1 MNIDIV
7 IIFLAG
13 FAAGGV
19 LLWII
24 ARLAAQKEIL
34 GRSDEIRQTYSA
46 RVSELE
52 GCARYS
58 EGQMDQLRQQLDQG
72 ECEITGLRKALDD
85 ERVLAVEA
93 QARLDES
100 ARSLERLREVIELMK
115 TEMTDTFRA
124 QASAALES
132 SNRSF
137 LELASE
143 NLGKILEQ
151 TKGKLGEHQAG
162 MEGTIRP
169 LQETLKRYEEQ
180 LREMEKARTEQSWN
194 LSRQIKELSE
204 MNEALQRETSSL
216 STALRK
222 PQVSGSWGQMSLRRA
237 AELAGMAPWCDF
249 YEQVTVDTESGKLR
263 PDMVVRLP
271 NGRSIVIDAK
281 APVDAFL
288 SALQAPSEEE
298 RKKAFAGYVTAVR
311 GHMNG
316 LGSKA
321 YWDQFEDS
329 PELVVMYLP
338 GETFFSAALENDPN
352 LIEDGSLKKV
362 ILATPTT
369 LIALLKAVA
378 YGWQQEQVAS
388 GAREINRLGRE
399 LYERFSVVV
408 EHFARAGANLTKAVE
423 AHNDAV
429 RSIETRLMPSFRRF
443 RDLGVSTSR
452 ELPEAMDE
460 IRITARETIAGTE
473 PNDKTG
479 SQEAEKL
486 RSLDRNGID

>member
-1 MNIDIV
+1 MTIDIV
-7 IIFLAG
+7 IVFLAG
-13 FAAGGV
+13 FAAGGI

-34 GRSDEIRQTYSA
+34 RQTEEIKLSYSV

-52 GCARYS
+52 GRARYA
-58 EGQMDQLRQQLDQG
+58 EGQMDQLRQQLKQA
-72 ECEITGLRKALDD
+72 ESEITGLRKSLDD
-85 ERVLAVEA
+85 ERVQAVES
-93 QARLDES
+93 QARLAET
-100 ARSLERLREVIELMK
+100 ARSFERQREVIEVMK
-115 TEMTDTFRA
+115 TEMTDTFRS
-124 QASAALES
+124 QAATALES

-180 LREMEKARTEQSWN
+180 LREMEKARAEQSWN
-194 LSRQIKELSE
+194 LSRQIQELSE

-249 YEQVTVDTESGKLR
+249 YEQVSVDTESGKLR

-378 YGWQQEQVAS
+378 YGWQQEQMAS

-399 LYERFSVVV
+399 LYERFSVVA

-443 RDLGVSTSR
+443 RELGVSTSR

-479 SQEAEKL
+479 S
-486 RSLDRNGID
+486 

>member
-1 MNIDIV
+1 MSIEIV
-7 IIFLAG
+7 ILFLTG
-13 FAAGGV
+13 FTAGGL
-19 LLWII
+19 LLWVLT
-24 ARLAAQKEIL
+24 RLAAQKEAV
-34 GRSDEIRQTYSA
+34 RQIDALRQSLSA
-46 RVSELE
+46 RVSEME
-52 GCARYS
+52 GRARYA
-58 EGQMDQLRQQLDQG
+58 EGQMDQLRRQL
-72 ECEITGLRKALDD
+72 ELSENETAGLRKALDD
-85 ERVLAVEA
+85 ERVQAVEA
-93 QARLDES
+93 QARLTES
-100 ARSLERLREVIELMK
+100 ARSIERQREIIETMK

-143 NLGKILEQ
+143 SLGRILEQ
-151 TKGKLGEHQAG
+151 TKGRLGEHQAG
-162 MEGTIRP
+162 LEGTIRP
-169 LQETLKRYEEQ
+169 LQETLRRYEEH
-180 LREMEKARTEQSWN
+180 LREMERVRAEQAGN
-194 LSRQIKELSE
+194 LSRQIQTLGA
-204 MNEALQRETSSL
+204 MNEALQRETACL

-249 YEQVTVDTESGKLR
+249 YEQVTVDTESGRLR

-271 NGRSIVIDAK
+271 NGRVIVVDAK
-281 APVDAFL
+281 APVGAFL
-288 SALQAPSEEE
+288 TALQASTEED
-298 RKKAFAGYVTAVR
+298 RKAAFAGYVAAVR
-311 GHMNG
+311 SHMNG

-321 YWDQFEDS
+321 YWEQFEES

-338 GETFFSAALENDPN
+338 GETFFSAAIENDPG
-352 LIEDGSLKKV
+352 LIENGSLRKV

-378 YGWQQEQVAS
+378 YGWQQEQVAT

-399 LYERFSVVV
+399 IYERFSVVAD
-408 EHFARAGANLTKAVE
+408 HIARAGANLSKAVE

-460 IRITARETIAGTE
+460 IRVTARETIAGVE

-479 SQEAEKL
+479 S
-486 RSLDRNGID
+486 

>member
-1 MNIDIV
+1 MSIDLLIA
-7 IIFLAG
+7 FAAG
-13 FAAGGV
+13 FAAGGI
-19 LLWII
+19 LLWVI

-34 GRSDEIRQTYSA
+34 HQTDEIRRSLSA
-46 RVSELE
+46 RVTELE
-52 GCARYS
+52 GRARYA
-58 EGQMDQLRQQLDQG
+58 EGQMDQLRRQLDLSEG
-72 ECEITGLRKALDD
+72 EIAGLRKALDD
-85 ERVLAVEA
+85 ERVQAVEA

-100 ARSLERLREVIELMK
+100 ARSIERQRGVIETMR
-115 TEMTDTFRA
+115 TEMADTFRA

-137 LELASE
+137 LELATE
-143 NLGKILEQ
+143 NLGRILEQ

-162 MEGTIRP
+162 LEGTIRP

-180 LREMEKARTEQSWN
+180 LREMERVRAEQAGD
-194 LSRQIKELSE
+194 LSRQIQALGA
-204 MNEALQRETSSL
+204 MNEALQRETAGL

-249 YEQVTVDTESGKLR
+249 DEQVTVDTEAGKLR
-263 PDMVVRLP
+263 PDMIVRLP
-271 NGRSIVIDAK
+271 NGRVIVVDAK

-288 SALQAPSEEE
+288 NALQASGEED
-298 RKKAFAGYVTAVR
+298 RKKAFAGYVAAVR
-311 GHMNG
+311 AHMNG

-321 YWDQFEDS
+321 YWDQFEES

-338 GETFFSAALENDPN
+338 GETFFSAAIENDPG
-352 LIEDGSLKKV
+352 LIEDGSLRKV

-378 YGWQQEQVAS
+378 YGWQQEQVAT

-399 LYERFSVVV
+399 IYERFSVVAD
-408 EHFARAGANLTKAVE
+408 HIGRAGTNLSKAVE

-460 IRITARETIAGTE
+460 VRVTARETIAGTE
-473 PNDKTG
+473 PGEKT
-479 SQEAEKL
+479 
-486 RSLDRNGID
+486 

>member
-7 IIFLAG
+7 IIFLFG
-13 FAAGGV
+13 FVAGGI

-24 ARLAAQKEIL
+24 ARLASQKEIL
-34 GRSDEIRQTYSA
+34 RQIDEIKLSHST

-52 GCARYS
+52 GRARYA
-58 EGQMDQLRQQLDQG
+58 EGQMDQLRRQTAQS
-72 ECEITGLRKALDD
+72 ESEITGLRKSLDD
-85 ERVLAVEA
+85 ERTQAVEA
-93 QARLDES
+93 QTRLAES
-100 ARSLERLREVIELMK
+100 ARSFERQREVIEVMK

-143 NLGKILEQ
+143 QLGRILEQ
-151 TKGKLGEHQAG
+151 TKGKLGEHQVSL
-162 MEGTIRP
+162 EGTIRP
-169 LQETLKRYEEQ
+169 LQEILKRYEEQ
-180 LREMEKARTEQSWN
+180 LRDMEKARAEQSWN
-194 LSRQIKELSE
+194 LSQQIRSLSDT
-204 MNEALQRETSSL
+204 NEALQRETSSL

-237 AELAGMAPWCDF
+237 AELAGMVPWCDF
-249 YEQVTVDTESGKLR
+249 YEQVTVDTETGKLR

-271 NGRSIVIDAK
+271 NGRVIVIDAK

-288 SALQAPSEEE
+288 SALQASSEED
-298 RKKAFAGYVTAVR
+298 RKKAFAGYVSAVR
-311 GHMNG
+311 SHMNG

-321 YWDQFEDS
+321 YWDQFEES

-338 GETFFSAALENDPN
+338 GETFFSAAIENDPA

-399 LYERFSVVV
+399 LYERFSVVAD
-408 EHFARAGANLTKAVE
+408 HITRAGANLTKAVE

-443 RDLGVSTSR
+443 RELGISTSR

-473 PNDKTG
+473 PGDKNG
-479 SQEAEKL
+479 S
-486 RSLDRNGID
+486 

>member
-1 MNIDIV
+1 MSIEIV
-7 IIFLAG
+7 IIFLTG
-13 FAAGGV
+13 FTAGGL
-19 LLWII
+19 LLWVLT
-24 ARLAAQKEIL
+24 RLAAQKEAV
-34 GRSDEIRQTYSA
+34 RQIDALRQSLSA
-46 RVSELE
+46 RVSEME
-52 GCARYS
+52 GRARYA
-58 EGQMDQLRQQLDQG
+58 EGQMDQLRRQL
-72 ECEITGLRKALDD
+72 ELSENEIAGLRKALDD
-85 ERVLAVEA
+85 ERVQAVEA
-93 QARLDES
+93 QARLTES
-100 ARSLERLREVIELMK
+100 ARSIERQREIIETMK

-143 NLGKILEQ
+143 SLGRILEQ
-151 TKGKLGEHQAG
+151 TKGRLGEHQAG
-162 MEGTIRP
+162 LEGTIRP
-169 LQETLKRYEEQ
+169 LQETLRRYEEH
-180 LREMEKARTEQSWN
+180 LREMERVRAEQAGN
-194 LSRQIKELSE
+194 LSRQIQTLGA
-204 MNEALQRETSSL
+204 MNEALQRETASL

-249 YEQVTVDTESGKLR
+249 YEQVTVDTEAGRLR

-271 NGRSIVIDAK
+271 NGRVIVVDAK
-281 APVDAFL
+281 APVGAFL
-288 SALQAPSEEE
+288 TALQASTEED
-298 RKKAFAGYVTAVR
+298 RKAAFAGYVAAVR
-311 GHMNG
+311 SHMNG

-321 YWDQFEDS
+321 YWEQFEES

-338 GETFFSAALENDPN
+338 GETFFSCAIENDPG
-352 LIEDGSLKKV
+352 LIEDGSLRKV

-378 YGWQQEQVAS
+378 YGWQQEQVAT

-399 LYERFSVVV
+399 IYERFSVVAD
-408 EHFARAGANLTKAVE
+408 HIAKAGANLSKAVE

-460 IRITARETIAGTE
+460 IRVTARETIAGVET
-473 PNDKTG
+473 NDKTG
-479 SQEAEKL
+479 S
-486 RSLDRNGID
+486 

>member
-1 MNIDIV
+1 MSIDLLIA
-7 IIFLAG
+7 FAAG
-13 FAAGGV
+13 FAAGGI
-19 LLWII
+19 LLWVI

-34 GRSDEIRQTYSA
+34 HQTDEIRRSLSA
-46 RVSELE
+46 RVTELE
-52 GCARYS
+52 GRARYA
-58 EGQMDQLRQQLDQG
+58 EGQMDQLRRQLDLS
-72 ECEITGLRKALDD
+72 ENEIAGLRKALDD
-85 ERVLAVEA
+85 ERVQAVEA

-100 ARSLERLREVIELMK
+100 TRSIERQRGVIETMK
-115 TEMTDTFRA
+115 TEMADTFRA

-143 NLGKILEQ
+143 NLGRILEQ
-151 TKGKLGEHQAG
+151 TKGKLGEHRAG
-162 MEGTIRP
+162 LEGTIRP

-180 LREMEKARTEQSWN
+180 LREMERVRAEQAGD
-194 LSRQIKELSE
+194 LSRQIQALGA
-204 MNEALQRETSSL
+204 MNEALQRETAGL

-249 YEQVTVDTESGKLR
+249 DEQVTVDTESGKLR
-263 PDMVVRLP
+263 PDMIVRLP
-271 NGRSIVIDAK
+271 NGRIIVVDAK

-288 SALQAPSEEE
+288 NALQASGEED
-298 RKKAFAGYVTAVR
+298 RKKAFAGYVAAVR
-311 GHMNG
+311 AHMNG

-321 YWDQFEDS
+321 YWDQFEES

-338 GETFFSAALENDPN
+338 GETFFSAAIENDPG
-352 LIEDGSLKKV
+352 LIEDGSLRKV

-378 YGWQQEQVAS
+378 YGWQQEQVAT

-399 LYERFSVVV
+399 IYERFSVVAD
-408 EHFARAGANLTKAVE
+408 HIGRAGTNLSKAVE

-460 IRITARETIAGTE
+460 VRVTARETVAGAE
-473 PNDKTG
+473 PGEKT
-479 SQEAEKL
+479 
-486 RSLDRNGID
+486 

>member
-1 MNIDIV
+1 MSIDLV
-7 IIFLAG
+7 IIFAAG
-13 FAAGGV
+13 FTAGGI
-19 LLWII
+19 LLWVI
-24 ARLAAQKEIL
+24 ARLAAQKEIFNQVN
-34 GRSDEIRQTYSA
+34 EIRRSLSA
-46 RVSELE
+46 RVTELE
-52 GCARYS
+52 GRARYA
-58 EGQMDQLRQQLDQG
+58 EGQMDQLRRQLDLSEG
-72 ECEITGLRKALDD
+72 EIAGLRKALDD
-85 ERVLAVEA
+85 ERVQAVEA

-100 ARSLERLREVIELMK
+100 ARSIERQRGVIETMK
-115 TEMTDTFRA
+115 TELADTFRA

-137 LELASE
+137 LELATE
-143 NLGKILEQ
+143 NLGRILEQ

-162 MEGTIRP
+162 LEGTIRP

-180 LREMEKARTEQSWN
+180 LREMERVRAEQAGD
-194 LSRQIKELSE
+194 LSRQIQALGA
-204 MNEALQRETSSL
+204 MNEALQRETAGL

-249 YEQVTVDTESGKLR
+249 DEQVTVDTEAGKLR
-263 PDMVVRLP
+263 PDMIVRLP
-271 NGRSIVIDAK
+271 NGRVIVVDAK

-288 SALQAPSEEE
+288 NALQASGEED
-298 RKKAFAGYVTAVR
+298 RKKAFAGYVAAVR
-311 GHMNG
+311 AHMNG

-321 YWDQFEDS
+321 YWDQFEES

-338 GETFFSAALENDPN
+338 GETFFSAAIENDPG
-352 LIEDGSLKKV
+352 LIEDGSLRKV

-378 YGWQQEQVAS
+378 YGWQQEQVAT

-399 LYERFSVVV
+399 IYERFSVVAD
-408 EHFARAGANLTKAVE
+408 HIGRAGTNLSKAVE

-460 IRITARETIAGTE
+460 VRVTARETIAGTE
-473 PNDKTG
+473 PGEKT
-479 SQEAEKL
+479 
-486 RSLDRNGID
+486 

>member
-1 MNIDIV
+1 MTLDIV
-7 IIFLAG
+7 IVFLAG
-13 FAAGGV
+13 FACGGI

-34 GRSDEIRQTYSA
+34 RQTEAIKLSHSV
-46 RVSELE
+46 RVSDLE
-52 GCARYS
+52 GRARYA
-58 EGQMDQLRQQLDQG
+58 EGQMDQLRQQHDQG
-72 ECEITGLRKALDD
+72 ESEITGLRKALDN
-85 ERVLAVEA
+85 ERVQAVES
-93 QARLDES
+93 QTRLTEA
-100 ARSLERLREVIELMK
+100 ARSFERQREVIEVMK
-115 TEMTDTFRA
+115 TEMTDTFRS
-124 QASAALES
+124 QAAMALES

-180 LREMEKARTEQSWN
+180 LRDMEKARTEQSWN

-204 MNEALQRETSSL
+204 MNEALQRETSGL

-271 NGRSIVIDAK
+271 NGRVIVIDAK

-288 SALQAPSEEE
+288 NAIQAPSEEE

-460 IRITARETIAGTE
+460 IRITARETIAGIE
-473 PNDKTG
+473 PNDKTE
-479 SQEAEKL
+479 SQEAGKIRSSEK
-486 RSLDRNGID
+486 NGID

>member
-1 MNIDIV
+1 MSIDIM

-13 FAAGGV
+13 FACGAI

-34 GRSDEIRQTYSA
+34 RQTEEIKISHSA

-52 GCARYS
+52 GRARYA
-58 EGQMDQLRQQLDQG
+58 EGQMDQLRQQLRQA
-72 ECEITGLRKALDD
+72 ESEIAGLRKSLDD
-85 ERVLAVEA
+85 ERVQAVES
-93 QARLDES
+93 QARLDET
-100 ARSLERLREVIELMK
+100 ARSFERQREVIEGMK
-115 TEMTDTFRA
+115 TEMTDTFRS
-124 QASAALES
+124 QAATALES

-180 LREMEKARTEQSWN
+180 LREMEKARAEQSWN

-249 YEQVTVDTESGKLR
+249 YEQVSVDTESGKLR

-378 YGWQQEQVAS
+378 YGWQQEQMAS

-399 LYERFSVVV
+399 LYERFSVVA

-479 SQEAEKL
+479 S
-486 RSLDRNGID
+486 

>member
-1 MNIDIV
+1 MTVDIV
-7 IIFLAG
+7 IIFLFG
-13 FAAGGV
+13 FAAGGI
-19 LLWII
+19 LLWIV
-24 ARLAAQKEIL
+24 ARLLSQKEIL
-34 GRSDEIRQTYSA
+34 RQADEIKLSHSA

-52 GCARYS
+52 GRSRYA
-58 EGQMDQLRQQLDQG
+58 EGQMDQLRQQLSQAESDVK
-72 ECEITGLRKALDD
+72 GLRKSLDD
-85 ERVLAVEA
+85 ERTQAVEA
-93 QARLDES
+93 QTRLTE
-100 ARSLERLREVIELMK
+100 AALSLERQKEVVEVMK

-143 NLGKILEQ
+143 HLGRILEQ
-151 TKGKLGEHQAG
+151 TKGKLGEHQVSL
-162 MEGTIRP
+162 EGTIRP
-169 LQETLKRYEEQ
+169 LQEMLKRYEEQ
-180 LREMEKARTEQSWN
+180 LRDLEKARAEQSWS
-194 LSRQIKELSE
+194 LSQQIKSLSE
-204 MNEALQRETSSL
+204 MNEALQRETSGL

-237 AELAGMAPWCDF
+237 AELAGMSPWCDF

-271 NGRSIVIDAK
+271 NGRIIVIDAK

-288 SALQAPSEEE
+288 NALSASSEEE
-298 RKKAFAGYVTAVR
+298 RRKAFTGYVGAVR

-321 YWDQFEDS
+321 YWDQFEES

-338 GETFFSAALENDPN
+338 GETFFSAAIENDPQ

-378 YGWQQEQVAS
+378 YGWQQEQMAS

-399 LYERFSVVV
+399 LYERFSVVAD
-408 EHFARAGANLTKAVE
+408 HITRAGSNLTKAVE

-443 RDLGVSTSR
+443 RELGVSTSR

-460 IRITARETIAGTE
+460 IHITARETIAGAE
-473 PNDKTG
+473 PP
-479 SQEAEKL
+479 EKE
-486 RSLDRNGID
+486 

>member
-1 MNIDIV
+1 MSIDLLIA
-7 IIFLAG
+7 FAAG
-13 FAAGGV
+13 FAAGGI
-19 LLWII
+19 LLWVI

-34 GRSDEIRQTYSA
+34 HQTDEIRRSLSA
-46 RVSELE
+46 RVTELE
-52 GCARYS
+52 GRARYA
-58 EGQMDQLRQQLDQG
+58 EGQMDQLRRQLDLSEG
-72 ECEITGLRKALDD
+72 EIAGLRKALDD
-85 ERVLAVEA
+85 ERVQAVEA

-100 ARSLERLREVIELMK
+100 ARSIERQRGVIETMR
-115 TEMTDTFRA
+115 TEMADTFRA

-137 LELASE
+137 LELATE
-143 NLGKILEQ
+143 NLGRILEQ

-162 MEGTIRP
+162 LEGTIRP

-180 LREMEKARTEQSWN
+180 LREMERVRAEQAGD
-194 LSRQIKELSE
+194 LSRQIQALGA
-204 MNEALQRETSSL
+204 MNEALQRETAGL

-249 YEQVTVDTESGKLR
+249 DEQVTVDTESGKLR
-263 PDMVVRLP
+263 PDMIVRLP
-271 NGRSIVIDAK
+271 NGRIIVVDAK

-288 SALQAPSEEE
+288 NALQASGEED
-298 RKKAFAGYVTAVR
+298 RKKAFAGYVAAVR
-311 GHMNG
+311 AHMNG

-321 YWDQFEDS
+321 YWDQFEES

-338 GETFFSAALENDPN
+338 GETFFSAAIENDPG
-352 LIEDGSLKKV
+352 LIEDGSLRKV

-378 YGWQQEQVAS
+378 YGWQQEQVAT

-399 LYERFSVVV
+399 IYERFSVVAD
-408 EHFARAGANLTKAVE
+408 HIGRAGTNLSKAVE

-460 IRITARETIAGTE
+460 VRVTARETIAGTE
-473 PNDKTG
+473 PGEKT
-479 SQEAEKL
+479 
-486 RSLDRNGID
+486 

>member
-1 MNIDIV
+1 MSIEIV
-7 IIFLAG
+7 ILFLTG
-13 FAAGGV
+13 FTAGGL
-19 LLWII
+19 LLWVLT
-24 ARLAAQKEIL
+24 RLAAQKEAV
-34 GRSDEIRQTYSA
+34 RQIDALRQSLSA
-46 RVSELE
+46 RVSEME
-52 GCARYS
+52 GRARYA
-58 EGQMDQLRQQLDQG
+58 EGQMDQLRRQL
-72 ECEITGLRKALDD
+72 ELSENETAGLRKALDD
-85 ERVLAVEA
+85 ERVQAVEA
-93 QARLDES
+93 QARLTES
-100 ARSLERLREVIELMK
+100 ARSIERQREIIETMK

-143 NLGKILEQ
+143 SLGRILEQ
-151 TKGKLGEHQAG
+151 TKGRLGEHQAG
-162 MEGTIRP
+162 LEGTIRP
-169 LQETLKRYEEQ
+169 LQETLRRYEEH
-180 LREMEKARTEQSWN
+180 LREMERVRAEQAGN
-194 LSRQIKELSE
+194 LSRQIQTLGA
-204 MNEALQRETSSL
+204 MNEALQRETASL

-249 YEQVTVDTESGKLR
+249 YEQVTVDTEAGRLR

-271 NGRSIVIDAK
+271 NGRVIVVDAK
-281 APVDAFL
+281 APVGAFL
-288 SALQAPSEEE
+288 TALQASTEED
-298 RKKAFAGYVTAVR
+298 RKAAFAGYVAAVR
-311 GHMNG
+311 SHMNG

-321 YWDQFEDS
+321 YWEQFEES

-338 GETFFSAALENDPN
+338 GETFFSAAIENDPG
-352 LIEDGSLKKV
+352 LIEDGSLRKV

-378 YGWQQEQVAS
+378 YGWQQEQVAT

-399 LYERFSVVV
+399 IYERFSVVAD
-408 EHFARAGANLTKAVE
+408 HIARAGANLSKAVE

-460 IRITARETIAGTE
+460 IRVTARETIAGVE
-473 PNDKTG
+473 NNDKTG
-479 SQEAEKL
+479 S
-486 RSLDRNGID
+486 

>member
-1 MNIDIV
+1 MSIDIM

-13 FAAGGV
+13 FACGAI

-34 GRSDEIRQTYSA
+34 RQTEEIKISHSA

-52 GCARYS
+52 GRARYA
-58 EGQMDQLRQQLDQG
+58 EGQMDQLRQQLRQA
-72 ECEITGLRKALDD
+72 ESEIAGLRKSLDD
-85 ERVLAVEA
+85 ERVQAVES
-93 QARLDES
+93 QARLDET
-100 ARSLERLREVIELMK
+100 ARSFERQREVIEGMK
-115 TEMTDTFRA
+115 TEMTDTFRS
-124 QASAALES
+124 QAATALES

-237 AELAGMAPWCDF
+237 AELSGMAPWCDF
-249 YEQVTVDTESGKLR
+249 YEQVSVDTESGKLR

-378 YGWQQEQVAS
+378 YGWQQEQMAS

-399 LYERFSVVV
+399 LYERFSVVA

-479 SQEAEKL
+479 S
-486 RSLDRNGID
+486 

>member
-1 MNIDIV
+1 MSIDLV
-7 IIFLAG
+7 IIFAAG
-13 FAAGGV
+13 FTAGGI
-19 LLWII
+19 LLWVI
-24 ARLAAQKEIL
+24 ARLAAQKEIFNQVN
-34 GRSDEIRQTYSA
+34 EIRRSLSA
-46 RVSELE
+46 RVTELE
-52 GCARYS
+52 GRARYA
-58 EGQMDQLRQQLDQG
+58 EGQMDQLRRQLDLSEG
-72 ECEITGLRKALDD
+72 EIAGLRKALDD
-85 ERVLAVEA
+85 ERVQAVEA

-100 ARSLERLREVIELMK
+100 ARSIERQRGVIETMR
-115 TEMTDTFRA
+115 TEMADTFRA

-137 LELASE
+137 LELATE
-143 NLGKILEQ
+143 NLGRILEQ

-162 MEGTIRP
+162 LEGTIRP

-180 LREMEKARTEQSWN
+180 LREMERVRAEQAGD
-194 LSRQIKELSE
+194 LSRQIQALGA
-204 MNEALQRETSSL
+204 MNEALQRETAGL

-249 YEQVTVDTESGKLR
+249 DEQVTVDTESGKLR
-263 PDMVVRLP
+263 PDMIVRLP
-271 NGRSIVIDAK
+271 NGRVIVVDAK

-288 SALQAPSEEE
+288 NALQASGEED
-298 RKKAFAGYVTAVR
+298 RKKAFAGYVAAVR
-311 GHMNG
+311 AHMNG

-321 YWDQFEDS
+321 YWDQFEES

-338 GETFFSAALENDPN
+338 GETFFSAAIENDPG
-352 LIEDGSLKKV
+352 LIEDGSLRKV

-378 YGWQQEQVAS
+378 YGWQQEQVAT

-399 LYERFSVVV
+399 IYERFSVVAD
-408 EHFARAGANLTKAVE
+408 HIGRAGTNLSKAVE

-460 IRITARETIAGTE
+460 VRVTARETVAGAE
-473 PNDKTG
+473 PGEKT
-479 SQEAEKL
+479 
-486 RSLDRNGID
+486 

>member
-1 MNIDIV
+1 MTAIDIIV
-7 IIFLAG
+7 FVAG
-13 FAAGGV
+13 FAAGGI
-19 LLWII
+19 LLW
-24 ARLAAQKEIL
+24 AVTRLAAQKEIL
-34 GRSDEIRQTYSA
+34 SQTDEIRRGLSA
-46 RVSELE
+46 RVAELE
-52 GCARYS
+52 GRARYA
-58 EGQMDQLRQQLDQG
+58 EGQMDQLKRQLEQSESEL
-72 ECEITGLRKALDD
+72 TGLRQALDG
-85 ERVLAVEA
+85 ERAQAVES
-93 QARLDES
+93 QTRLDEA
-100 ARSLERLREVIELMK
+100 ARSLERQREIIEVMK

-124 QASAALES
+124 QAAAALES

-143 NLGKILEQ
+143 NMGRILEQ
-151 TKGKLGEHQAG
+151 TKGRLGEHQAG
-162 MEGTIRP
+162 LEGTIKP
-169 LQETLKRYEEQ
+169 LQEVLRRYEEQ
-180 LREMEKARTEQSWN
+180 LREMEKTRAEQTWS
-194 LSRQIKELSE
+194 LSQQIRALSE
-204 MNEALQRETSSL
+204 LNESLQRETSSL

-263 PDMVVRLP
+263 PDMIVRLP
-271 NGRSIVIDAK
+271 NGRIIVIDAK

-288 SALQAPSEEE
+288 NAIQAPTEED
-298 RKKAFAGYVTAVR
+298 RRKAFAGYVSAVR

-321 YWDQFEDS
+321 YWDQFEES

-338 GETFFSAALENDPN
+338 GETFFSAAIENDPN

-388 GAREINRLGRE
+388 GAREVNRLGRE
-399 LYERFSVVV
+399 LYERFSVVA
-408 EHFARAGANLTKAVE
+408 EHFAKAGASLTKAVE

-443 RDLGVSTSR
+443 RELGAATSR
-452 ELPEAMDE
+452 ELPESVEE
-460 IRITARETIAGTE
+460 IRVTAREQIAGVET
-473 PNDKTG
+473 NDKTG
-479 SQEAEKL
+479 S
-486 RSLDRNGID
+486 

>member
-1 MNIDIV
+1 MSIDLLIA
-7 IIFLAG
+7 FAAG
-13 FAAGGV
+13 FAAGGI
-19 LLWII
+19 LLWVI

-34 GRSDEIRQTYSA
+34 HQTDEIRRSLSA
-46 RVSELE
+46 RVTELE
-52 GCARYS
+52 GRARYA
-58 EGQMDQLRQQLDQG
+58 EGQMDQLRRQLDLS
-72 ECEITGLRKALDD
+72 ENEIAGLRKALDD
-85 ERVLAVEA
+85 ERVQAVEA

-100 ARSLERLREVIELMK
+100 ARSIERQRGVIETMR
-115 TEMTDTFRA
+115 TEMADTFRA

-137 LELASE
+137 LELATE
-143 NLGKILEQ
+143 NLGRILEQ

-162 MEGTIRP
+162 LEGTIRP

-180 LREMEKARTEQSWN
+180 LREMERVRAEQAGD
-194 LSRQIKELSE
+194 LSRQIQALGA
-204 MNEALQRETSSL
+204 MNEALQRETAGL

-249 YEQVTVDTESGKLR
+249 DEQVTVDTESGKLR
-263 PDMVVRLP
+263 PDMIVRLP
-271 NGRSIVIDAK
+271 NGRVIVVDAK

-288 SALQAPSEEE
+288 NALQASGEED
-298 RKKAFAGYVTAVR
+298 RKKAFAGYVAAVR
-311 GHMNG
+311 AHMNG

-321 YWDQFEDS
+321 YWDQFEES

-338 GETFFSAALENDPN
+338 GETFFSAAIENDPG
-352 LIEDGSLKKV
+352 LIEDGSLRKV

-378 YGWQQEQVAS
+378 YGWQQEQVAT

-399 LYERFSVVV
+399 IYERFSVVAD
-408 EHFARAGANLTKAVE
+408 HIGRAGTNLSKAVE

-460 IRITARETIAGTE
+460 VRVTARETIAGTE
-473 PNDKTG
+473 PGEKT
-479 SQEAEKL
+479 
-486 RSLDRNGID
+486 

>member
-1 MNIDIV
+1 MSIDLLIA
-7 IIFLAG
+7 FAAG
-13 FAAGGV
+13 FAAGGI
-19 LLWII
+19 LLWVI
-24 ARLAAQKEIL
+24 ARLAAQKEIFNQVN
-34 GRSDEIRQTYSA
+34 EIRRSLSA
-46 RVSELE
+46 RVTELE
-52 GCARYS
+52 GRARYA
-58 EGQMDQLRQQLDQG
+58 EGQMDQLRRQLDLSEG
-72 ECEITGLRKALDD
+72 EIAGLRKALDD
-85 ERVLAVEA
+85 ERVQAVEA

-100 ARSLERLREVIELMK
+100 ARSIERQRGVIETMR
-115 TEMTDTFRA
+115 TEMADTFRA

-137 LELASE
+137 LELATE
-143 NLGKILEQ
+143 NLGRILEQ

-162 MEGTIRP
+162 LEGTIRP

-180 LREMEKARTEQSWN
+180 LREMERVRAEQAGD
-194 LSRQIKELSE
+194 LSRQIQALGA
-204 MNEALQRETSSL
+204 MNEALQRETAGL

-249 YEQVTVDTESGKLR
+249 DEQVTVDTEAGKLR
-263 PDMVVRLP
+263 PDMIVRLP
-271 NGRSIVIDAK
+271 NGRVIVVDAK

-288 SALQAPSEEE
+288 NALQASGEED
-298 RKKAFAGYVTAVR
+298 RKKAFAGYVAAVR
-311 GHMNG
+311 AHMNG

-321 YWDQFEDS
+321 YWDQFEES

-338 GETFFSAALENDPN
+338 GETFFSAAIENDPG
-352 LIEDGSLKKV
+352 LIEDGSLRKV

-378 YGWQQEQVAS
+378 YGWQQEQVAT

-399 LYERFSVVV
+399 IYERFSVVAD
-408 EHFARAGANLTKAVE
+408 HIGRAGTNLSKAVE

-460 IRITARETIAGTE
+460 VRVTARETIAGTE
-473 PNDKTG
+473 PGEKT
-479 SQEAEKL
+479 
-486 RSLDRNGID
+486 

>member
-1 MNIDIV
+1 MTIDIV
-7 IIFLAG
+7 IIFLFG
-13 FAAGGV
+13 FAAGGI

-24 ARLAAQKEIL
+24 ARLVSRKEIM
-34 GRSDEIRQTYSA
+34 RQSDEIKLSHAA
-46 RVSELE
+46 RASELE
-52 GCARYS
+52 GRARYA
-58 EGQMDQLRQQLDQG
+58 EGQMDQLRQQTAQA
-72 ECEITGLRKALDD
+72 ESEITGLRKSLDD
-85 ERVLAVEA
+85 ERTQAVEA
-93 QARLDES
+93 QTRLAET
-100 ARSLERLREVIELMK
+100 ARSLEKQREVIEVMK

-143 NLGKILEQ
+143 HLGKILEQ
-151 TKGKLGEHQAG
+151 TKGKLGEHQVSLD
-162 MEGTIRP
+162 GTIRP

-180 LREMEKARTEQSWN
+180 LRDMEKARAEQSWN
-194 LSRQIKELSE
+194 LSQQIKSLSDV
-204 MNEALQRETSSL
+204 NEALQRETSSL

-237 AELAGMAPWCDF
+237 AELAGMVPWCDF
-249 YEQVTVDTESGKLR
+249 FEQVSVDTETGKLR

-271 NGRSIVIDAK
+271 NGRVIVIDAK

-288 SALQAPSEEE
+288 SALQASSEED
-298 RKKAFAGYVTAVR
+298 RKKAFAGYVSAVR
-311 GHMNG
+311 SHMNG

-321 YWDQFEDS
+321 YWDQFEES

-338 GETFFSAALENDPN
+338 GETFFSAAVENDPQ

-378 YGWQQEQVAS
+378 YGWQQEQMAS

-399 LYERFSVVV
+399 LYDRFSVVAD
-408 EHFARAGANLTKAVE
+408 HITRAGSNLTKAVE
-423 AHNDAV
+423 AHNEAV
-429 RSIETRLMPSFRRF
+429 RSIESRLMPSFRRF
-443 RDLGVSTSR
+443 RELGVSTSR
-452 ELPEAMDE
+452 EIPEAMDE

-473 PNDKTG
+473 PP
-479 SQEAEKL
+479 EK
-486 RSLDRNGID
+486 G

>member
-1 MNIDIV
+1 MSIDLV
-7 IIFLAG
+7 IIFAAG
-13 FAAGGV
+13 FTAGGI
-19 LLWII
+19 LLWVI
-24 ARLAAQKEIL
+24 ARLAAQKEIFNQVN
-34 GRSDEIRQTYSA
+34 EIRRSLSA
-46 RVSELE
+46 RVTELE
-52 GCARYS
+52 GRARYA
-58 EGQMDQLRQQLDQG
+58 EGQMDQLRRQLDLSEG
-72 ECEITGLRKALDD
+72 EIAGLRKALDD
-85 ERVLAVEA
+85 ERVQAVEA

-100 ARSLERLREVIELMK
+100 ARSIERQRGVIETMR
-115 TEMTDTFRA
+115 TEMADTFRA

-137 LELASE
+137 LELATE
-143 NLGKILEQ
+143 NLGRILEQ

-162 MEGTIRP
+162 LEGTIRP

-180 LREMEKARTEQSWN
+180 LREMERVRAEQAGD
-194 LSRQIKELSE
+194 LSRQIQALGA
-204 MNEALQRETSSL
+204 MNEALQRETAGL

-249 YEQVTVDTESGKLR
+249 DEQVTVDTESGKLR
-263 PDMVVRLP
+263 PDMIVRLP
-271 NGRSIVIDAK
+271 NGRIIVVDAK

-288 SALQAPSEEE
+288 NALQASGEED
-298 RKKAFAGYVTAVR
+298 RKKAFAGYVAAVR
-311 GHMNG
+311 AHMNG

-321 YWDQFEDS
+321 YWDQFEES

-338 GETFFSAALENDPN
+338 GETFFSAAIENDPG
-352 LIEDGSLKKV
+352 LIEDGSLRKV

-378 YGWQQEQVAS
+378 YGWQQEQVAT

-399 LYERFSVVV
+399 IYERFSVVAD
-408 EHFARAGANLTKAVE
+408 HIGRAGTNLSKAVE

-460 IRITARETIAGTE
+460 VRVTARETIAGTE
-473 PNDKTG
+473 PGEKT
-479 SQEAEKL
+479 
-486 RSLDRNGID
+486 

>member
-1 MNIDIV
+1 MSIYLV
-7 IIFLAG
+7 IIFAAG
-13 FAAGGV
+13 FTAGGIM
-19 LLWII
+19 LWVI
-24 ARLAAQKEIL
+24 ARLAAQKEIFNQVN
-34 GRSDEIRQTYSA
+34 EIRRSLSA
-46 RVSELE
+46 RVTELE
-52 GCARYS
+52 GRARYA
-58 EGQMDQLRQQLDQG
+58 EGQMDQLRRQLDLSEG
-72 ECEITGLRKALDD
+72 EIAGLRKALDD
-85 ERVLAVEA
+85 ERVQAVEA

-100 ARSLERLREVIELMK
+100 ARSIERQRGVIETMR
-115 TEMTDTFRA
+115 TEMADTFRA

-137 LELASE
+137 LELATE
-143 NLGKILEQ
+143 NLGRILEQ

-162 MEGTIRP
+162 LEGTIRP

-180 LREMEKARTEQSWN
+180 LREMERVRAEQAGD
-194 LSRQIKELSE
+194 LSRQIQALGA
-204 MNEALQRETSSL
+204 MNEALQRETAGL

-249 YEQVTVDTESGKLR
+249 DEQVTVDTEAGKLR
-263 PDMVVRLP
+263 PDMIVRLP
-271 NGRSIVIDAK
+271 NGRVIVVDAK

-288 SALQAPSEEE
+288 NALQASGEED
-298 RKKAFAGYVTAVR
+298 RKKAFAGYVAAVR
-311 GHMNG
+311 AHMNG

-321 YWDQFEDS
+321 YWDQFEES

-338 GETFFSAALENDPN
+338 GETFFSAAIENDPG
-352 LIEDGSLKKV
+352 LIEDGSLRKV

-378 YGWQQEQVAS
+378 YGWQQEQVAT

-399 LYERFSVVV
+399 IYERFSVVAD
-408 EHFARAGANLTKAVE
+408 HIGRAGTNLSKAVE

-460 IRITARETIAGTE
+460 VRVTARETIAGTE
-473 PNDKTG
+473 PGEKT
-479 SQEAEKL
+479 
-486 RSLDRNGID
+486 

>member
-1 MNIDIV
+1 MSIDLLIA
-7 IIFLAG
+7 FAAG
-13 FAAGGV
+13 FAAGGI
-19 LLWII
+19 LLWVI

-34 GRSDEIRQTYSA
+34 HQTDEIRRSLSA
-46 RVSELE
+46 RVTELE
-52 GCARYS
+52 GRARYA
-58 EGQMDQLRQQLDQG
+58 EGQMDQLRRQLDLS
-72 ECEITGLRKALDD
+72 ENEIAGLRKALDD
-85 ERVLAVEA
+85 ERVQAVEA

-100 ARSLERLREVIELMK
+100 TRSIERQRGVIETMK
-115 TEMTDTFRA
+115 TEMADTFRA

-143 NLGKILEQ
+143 NLGRILEQ
-151 TKGKLGEHQAG
+151 TKGKLGEHRAG
-162 MEGTIRP
+162 LEGTIRP

-180 LREMEKARTEQSWN
+180 LREMERVRAEQAGD
-194 LSRQIKELSE
+194 LSRQIQALGA
-204 MNEALQRETSSL
+204 MNEALQRETAGL

-249 YEQVTVDTESGKLR
+249 DEQVTVDTEAGKLR
-263 PDMVVRLP
+263 PDMIVRLP
-271 NGRSIVIDAK
+271 NGRVIVVDAK

-288 SALQAPSEEE
+288 NALQASGEED
-298 RKKAFAGYVTAVR
+298 RKKAFAGYVAAVR
-311 GHMNG
+311 AHMNG

-321 YWDQFEDS
+321 YWDQFEES

-338 GETFFSAALENDPN
+338 GETFFSAAIENDPG
-352 LIEDGSLKKV
+352 LIEDGSLRKV

-378 YGWQQEQVAS
+378 YGWQQEQVAT

-399 LYERFSVVV
+399 IYERFSVVAD
-408 EHFARAGANLTKAVE
+408 HIGRAGTNLSKAVE

-460 IRITARETIAGTE
+460 VRVTARETIAGTE
-473 PNDKTG
+473 PGEKT
-479 SQEAEKL
+479 
-486 RSLDRNGID
+486 

>member
-1 MNIDIV
+1 
-7 IIFLAG
+7 
-13 FAAGGV
+13 
-19 LLWII
+19 
-24 ARLAAQKEIL
+24 
-34 GRSDEIRQTYSA
+34 
-46 RVSELE
+46 
-52 GCARYS
+52 
-58 EGQMDQLRQQLDQG
+58 MDQLRQQLKQA
-72 ECEITGLRKALDD
+72 ESEITGLRKSLDD
-85 ERVLAVEA
+85 ERVQAVES
-93 QARLDES
+93 QARLAET
-100 ARSLERLREVIELMK
+100 ARSFERQREVIEVMK
-115 TEMTDTFRA
+115 TEMTDTFRS
-124 QASAALES
+124 QAATALES

-180 LREMEKARTEQSWN
+180 LRGMEKARAEQSWN
-194 LSRQIKELSE
+194 LSRQIQELSE

-249 YEQVTVDTESGKLR
+249 YEQVSVDTESGKLR

-288 SALQAPSEEE
+288 SALQAPTEEE

-378 YGWQQEQVAS
+378 YGWQQEQMAS

-399 LYERFSVVV
+399 LYERFSVVA
-408 EHFARAGANLTKAVE
+408 EHFSRAGANLTKAVE

-452 ELPEAMDE
+452 ELPEALDE
-460 IRITARETIAGTE
+460 IRITARETISGTE

-479 SQEAEKL
+479 S
-486 RSLDRNGID
+486 

>member
-1 MNIDIV
+1 MTIDIV
-7 IIFLAG
+7 IVFLAG
-13 FAAGGV
+13 FACGGI

-34 GRSDEIRQTYSA
+34 RQAEEIKLSHSV

-52 GCARYS
+52 GRARYA
-58 EGQMDQLRQQLDQG
+58 EGQMDQLRQQLKQA
-72 ECEITGLRKALDD
+72 ESEITGLRKSLDD
-85 ERVLAVEA
+85 ERVQAVES
-93 QARLDES
+93 QARLAET
-100 ARSLERLREVIELMK
+100 ARSFERQREVIEVMK
-115 TEMTDTFRA
+115 TEMTDTFRS
-124 QASAALES
+124 QAATALES

-180 LREMEKARTEQSWN
+180 LRGMEKARAEQSWN
-194 LSRQIKELSE
+194 LSRQIQELSE

-249 YEQVTVDTESGKLR
+249 YEQVSVDTESGKLR

-288 SALQAPSEEE
+288 SALQAPTEEE

-378 YGWQQEQVAS
+378 YGWQQEQMAS

-399 LYERFSVVV
+399 LYERFSVVA
-408 EHFARAGANLTKAVE
+408 EHFSRAGANLTKAVE

-452 ELPEAMDE
+452 ELPEALDE

-473 PNDKTG
+473 PNDKT
-479 SQEAEKL
+479 
-486 RSLDRNGID
+486 

>member
-1 MNIDIV
+1 MTIDIV

-13 FAAGGV
+13 FACGGI

-34 GRSDEIRQTYSA
+34 RQAEEIKLSHSV

-52 GCARYS
+52 GRARYA
-58 EGQMDQLRQQLDQG
+58 EGQMDQLRQQLKQA
-72 ECEITGLRKALDD
+72 ESEITGLRKSLDD
-85 ERVLAVEA
+85 ERVQAVES
-93 QARLDES
+93 QARLAET
-100 ARSLERLREVIELMK
+100 ARSFERQREVIEVMK
-115 TEMTDTFRA
+115 TEMTDTFRS
-124 QASAALES
+124 QAATALES

-180 LREMEKARTEQSWN
+180 LRGMEKARAEQSWN
-194 LSRQIKELSE
+194 LSRQIQELSE

-249 YEQVTVDTESGKLR
+249 YEQVSVDTESGKLR

-288 SALQAPSEEE
+288 SALQAPTEEE

-378 YGWQQEQVAS
+378 YGWQQEQMAS

-399 LYERFSVVV
+399 LYERFSVVA
-408 EHFARAGANLTKAVE
+408 EHFSRAGANLTKAVE

-452 ELPEAMDE
+452 ELPEALDE

-473 PNDKTG
+473 PN
-479 SQEAEKL
+479 EKDEV
-486 RSLDRNGID
+486 RKMGR

>member
-1 MNIDIV
+1 MSIDLV
-7 IIFLAG
+7 IIFAAG
-13 FAAGGV
+13 FTAGGI
-19 LLWII
+19 LLWVI
-24 ARLAAQKEIL
+24 ARLAAQKEIFNQVN
-34 GRSDEIRQTYSA
+34 EIRRSLSA
-46 RVSELE
+46 RVTELE
-52 GCARYS
+52 GRARYA
-58 EGQMDQLRQQLDQG
+58 EGQMDQLRRQLDLS
-72 ECEITGLRKALDD
+72 ENEIAGLRKALDD
-85 ERVLAVEA
+85 ERVQAVEA

-100 ARSLERLREVIELMK
+100 TRSIERQRGVIETMR
-115 TEMTDTFRA
+115 TEMADTFRA

-137 LELASE
+137 LELATE
-143 NLGKILEQ
+143 NLGRILEQ

-162 MEGTIRP
+162 LEGTIRP

-180 LREMEKARTEQSWN
+180 LREMERVRAEQAGD
-194 LSRQIKELSE
+194 LSRQIQALGA
-204 MNEALQRETSSL
+204 MNEALQRETAGL

-249 YEQVTVDTESGKLR
+249 DEQVTVDTEAGKLR
-263 PDMVVRLP
+263 PDMIVRLP
-271 NGRSIVIDAK
+271 NGRVIVVDAK

-288 SALQAPSEEE
+288 NALQASGEED
-298 RKKAFAGYVTAVR
+298 RKKAFAGYVAAVR
-311 GHMNG
+311 AHMNG

-321 YWDQFEDS
+321 YWDQFEES

-338 GETFFSAALENDPN
+338 GETFFSAAIENDPG
-352 LIEDGSLKKV
+352 LIEDGSLRKV

-378 YGWQQEQVAS
+378 YGWQQEQVAT

-399 LYERFSVVV
+399 IYERFSVVAD
-408 EHFARAGANLTKAVE
+408 HIGRAGTNLSKAVE

-460 IRITARETIAGTE
+460 VRVTARETIAGTE
-473 PNDKTG
+473 PGEKT
-479 SQEAEKL
+479 
-486 RSLDRNGID
+486 

>member
-1 MNIDIV
+1 MSIDLV
-7 IIFLAG
+7 IIFAAG
-13 FAAGGV
+13 FTAGGI
-19 LLWII
+19 LLWVI
-24 ARLAAQKEIL
+24 ARLAAQKEIFNQVN
-34 GRSDEIRQTYSA
+34 EIRRSLSA
-46 RVSELE
+46 RVTELE
-52 GCARYS
+52 GRARYA
-58 EGQMDQLRQQLDQG
+58 EGQMDQLRRQLDLSEG
-72 ECEITGLRKALDD
+72 EIAGLRKALDD
-85 ERVLAVEA
+85 ERVQAVEA

-100 ARSLERLREVIELMK
+100 TRSIERQRGVIETMK
-115 TEMTDTFRA
+115 TEMADTFRA

-137 LELASE
+137 LELATE
-143 NLGKILEQ
+143 NLGRILEQ

-162 MEGTIRP
+162 LEGTIRP

-180 LREMEKARTEQSWN
+180 LREMERVRAEQAGD
-194 LSRQIKELSE
+194 LSRQIQALGA
-204 MNEALQRETSSL
+204 MNEALQRETAGL

-249 YEQVTVDTESGKLR
+249 DEQVTVDTEAGKLR
-263 PDMVVRLP
+263 PDMIVRLP
-271 NGRSIVIDAK
+271 NGRVIVVDAK

-288 SALQAPSEEE
+288 NALQASGEED
-298 RKKAFAGYVTAVR
+298 RKKAFAGYVAAVR
-311 GHMNG
+311 AHMNG

-321 YWDQFEDS
+321 YWDQFEES

-338 GETFFSAALENDPN
+338 GETFFSAAIENDPG
-352 LIEDGSLKKV
+352 LIEDGSLRKV

-378 YGWQQEQVAS
+378 YGWQQEQVAT

-399 LYERFSVVV
+399 IYERFSVVAD
-408 EHFARAGANLTKAVE
+408 HIGRAGTNLSKAVE

-460 IRITARETIAGTE
+460 VRVTARETIAGTE
-473 PNDKTG
+473 PGEKT
-479 SQEAEKL
+479 
-486 RSLDRNGID
+486 

>member
-1 MNIDIV
+1 MSIDLV
-7 IIFLAG
+7 IIFAAG
-13 FAAGGV
+13 FTAGGI
-19 LLWII
+19 LLWVI
-24 ARLAAQKEIL
+24 ARLAAQKEIFNQVN
-34 GRSDEIRQTYSA
+34 EIRRSLSA
-46 RVSELE
+46 RVTELE
-52 GCARYS
+52 GRARYA
-58 EGQMDQLRQQLDQG
+58 EGQMDQLRRQLDLSEG
-72 ECEITGLRKALDD
+72 EIAGLRKALDD
-85 ERVLAVEA
+85 ERVQAVEA

-100 ARSLERLREVIELMK
+100 ARSIERQRGVIETMR
-115 TEMTDTFRA
+115 TEMADTFRA

-137 LELASE
+137 LELATE
-143 NLGKILEQ
+143 NLGRILEQ

-162 MEGTIRP
+162 LEGTIRP

-180 LREMEKARTEQSWN
+180 LREMERVRAEQAGD
-194 LSRQIKELSE
+194 LSRQIQALGA
-204 MNEALQRETSSL
+204 MNEALQRETAGL

-249 YEQVTVDTESGKLR
+249 DEQVTVDTEAGKLR
-263 PDMVVRLP
+263 PDMIVRLP
-271 NGRSIVIDAK
+271 NGRVIVVDAK

-288 SALQAPSEEE
+288 NALQASGEED
-298 RKKAFAGYVTAVR
+298 RKKAFAGYVAAVR
-311 GHMNG
+311 AHMNG

-321 YWDQFEDS
+321 YWDQFEES

-338 GETFFSAALENDPN
+338 GETFFSAAIENDPG
-352 LIEDGSLKKV
+352 LIEDGSLRKV
-362 ILATPTT
+362 ILTTPTT

-378 YGWQQEQVAS
+378 YGWQQEQVAT

-399 LYERFSVVV
+399 IYERFSVVAD
-408 EHFARAGANLTKAVE
+408 HIGRAGTNLSKAVE

-460 IRITARETIAGTE
+460 VRVTARETIAGTE
-473 PNDKTG
+473 PGEKT
-479 SQEAEKL
+479 
-486 RSLDRNGID
+486 

>member
-1 MNIDIV
+1 MTIDIV
-7 IIFLAG
+7 IVFLAG
-13 FAAGGV
+13 FACGGI

-34 GRSDEIRQTYSA
+34 KQTEEIKLSHSV

-52 GCARYS
+52 GRARYA
-58 EGQMDQLRQQLDQG
+58 EGQMDQLRQQLKQA
-72 ECEITGLRKALDD
+72 ESEITGLRKSFDD
-85 ERVLAVEA
+85 ERVQAVES
-93 QARLDES
+93 QTRLAEA
-100 ARSLERLREVIELMK
+100 ARSFERQREVIEVMK
-115 TEMTDTFRA
+115 TEMTDTFRSHA
-124 QASAALES
+124 ATALES

-162 MEGTIRP
+162 LEGTIRP

-180 LREMEKARTEQSWN
+180 LREMEKTRAEQSWN

-288 SALQAPSEEE
+288 NALQAPTEEE

-311 GHMNG
+311 GHMSG

-338 GETFFSAALENDPN
+338 GETFFSAAIEHDPN

-399 LYERFSVVV
+399 LYERFSVVAD
-408 EHFARAGANLTKAVE
+408 HFARAGANLTKAVE

-473 PNDKTG
+473 PNDKT
-479 SQEAEKL
+479 
-486 RSLDRNGID
+486 

>member
-1 MNIDIV
+1 MSIDIV

-13 FAAGGV
+13 FACGGI

-34 GRSDEIRQTYSA
+34 RQTEEIKLSHSV

-52 GCARYS
+52 GRARYA
-58 EGQMDQLRQQLDQG
+58 EGQMDQLRQQLKQA
-72 ECEITGLRKALDD
+72 ESEITGLRKSLDD
-85 ERVLAVEA
+85 ERVQAVES
-93 QARLDES
+93 QARLAET
-100 ARSLERLREVIELMK
+100 ARSFERQREVIEVMK
-115 TEMTDTFRA
+115 TEMTDTFRS
-124 QASAALES
+124 QAATALES

-180 LREMEKARTEQSWN
+180 LREMEKARAEQSWN

-249 YEQVTVDTESGKLR
+249 YEQVSVDTESGKLR

-378 YGWQQEQVAS
+378 YGWQQEQMAS

-399 LYERFSVVV
+399 LYERFSVVA

-479 SQEAEKL
+479 S
-486 RSLDRNGID
+486 

>member
-1 MNIDIV
+1 MSIDLV
-7 IIFLAG
+7 IIFAAG
-13 FAAGGV
+13 FTAGGI
-19 LLWII
+19 LLWVI
-24 ARLAAQKEIL
+24 ARLAAQKEIFNQVN
-34 GRSDEIRQTYSA
+34 EIRRSLSA
-46 RVSELE
+46 RVTELE
-52 GCARYS
+52 GRARYA
-58 EGQMDQLRQQLDQG
+58 EGQMDQLRRQLDLSEG
-72 ECEITGLRKALDD
+72 EIAGLRKALDD
-85 ERVLAVEA
+85 ERVQAVEA

-100 ARSLERLREVIELMK
+100 ARSIERQRGVIETMR
-115 TEMTDTFRA
+115 TEMADTFRA

-137 LELASE
+137 LELATE
-143 NLGKILEQ
+143 NLGRILEQ
-151 TKGKLGEHQAG
+151 TKGKLGEHRAG
-162 MEGTIRP
+162 LEGTIRP

-180 LREMEKARTEQSWN
+180 LRERERVRAEQAGD
-194 LSRQIKELSE
+194 LSRQIQALGA
-204 MNEALQRETSSL
+204 MNEALQRETAGL

-249 YEQVTVDTESGKLR
+249 DEQVTVDTEAGKLR
-263 PDMVVRLP
+263 PDMIVRLP
-271 NGRSIVIDAK
+271 NGRVIVVDAK

-288 SALQAPSEEE
+288 NALQASGEED
-298 RKKAFAGYVTAVR
+298 RKKAFAGYVAAVR
-311 GHMNG
+311 AHMNG

-321 YWDQFEDS
+321 YWDQFEES

-338 GETFFSAALENDPN
+338 GETFFSAAIENDPG
-352 LIEDGSLKKV
+352 LIEDGSLRKV

-378 YGWQQEQVAS
+378 YGWQQEQVAT

-399 LYERFSVVV
+399 IYERFSVVAD
-408 EHFARAGANLTKAVE
+408 HIGRAGTNLSKAVE

-460 IRITARETIAGTE
+460 VRVTARETIAGTE
-473 PNDKTG
+473 PGEKT
-479 SQEAEKL
+479 
-486 RSLDRNGID
+486 

>member
-1 MNIDIV
+1 MTIDIA
-7 IIFLAG
+7 IIFLCG
-13 FAAGGV
+13 FAAGGI

-24 ARLAAQKEIL
+24 ARLVSQKEIL
-34 GRSDEIRQTYSA
+34 RQTDEIKISHSGRA
-46 RVSELE
+46 SELE
-52 GCARYS
+52 GRARYA
-58 EGQMDQLRQQLDQG
+58 EGQMDQLRQQTAQA
-72 ECEITGLRKALDD
+72 ESEITGLRKSLDS
-85 ERVLAVEA
+85 ERTQAVEA
-93 QARLDES
+93 QTRLAEA
-100 ARSLERLREVIELMK
+100 ARSLEQQREVIEVMK

-143 NLGKILEQ
+143 HLGKILEQ
-151 TKGKLGEHQAG
+151 TKGKLGEHQVSLD
-162 MEGTIRP
+162 GTIRP
-169 LQETLKRYEEQ
+169 LQEILKRYEEQ
-180 LREMEKARTEQSWN
+180 LRDMEKARAEQSWN
-194 LSRQIKELSE
+194 LSQQIKSLSDV
-204 MNEALQRETSSL
+204 NEALQRETSSL

-237 AELAGMAPWCDF
+237 AELAGMVPWCDF
-249 YEQVTVDTESGKLR
+249 FEQVSVDTETGKLR

-271 NGRSIVIDAK
+271 NGRVIVIDAK

-288 SALQAPSEEE
+288 SALQASSEED
-298 RKKAFAGYVTAVR
+298 RKKAFAGYVSAVR
-311 GHMNG
+311 SHMNG

-321 YWDQFEDS
+321 YWDQFEES

-338 GETFFSAALENDPN
+338 GETFFSAAIENDPA
-352 LIEDGSLKKV
+352 LIEDGSMKKV

-399 LYERFSVVV
+399 LYERFSVVAD
-408 EHFARAGANLTKAVE
+408 HITRAGANLTKAVE

-443 RDLGVSTSR
+443 RELGVSTSR

-473 PNDKTG
+473 PGDKNG
-479 SQEAEKL
+479 S
-486 RSLDRNGID
+486 

>member
-1 MNIDIV
+1 MSIDLV
-7 IIFLAG
+7 IIFAAG
-13 FAAGGV
+13 FTAGGI
-19 LLWII
+19 LLWVI
-24 ARLAAQKEIL
+24 ARLAAQKEIFNQVN
-34 GRSDEIRQTYSA
+34 EIRRSLSA
-46 RVSELE
+46 RVTELE
-52 GCARYS
+52 GRARYA
-58 EGQMDQLRQQLDQG
+58 EGQMDQLRRQLDLSEG
-72 ECEITGLRKALDD
+72 EIAGLRKALDD
-85 ERVLAVEA
+85 ERVQAVEA

-100 ARSLERLREVIELMK
+100 ARSIERQRGVIETMR
-115 TEMTDTFRA
+115 TEMADTFRA

-137 LELASE
+137 LELATE
-143 NLGKILEQ
+143 NLGRILEQ

-162 MEGTIRP
+162 LEGTIRP

-180 LREMEKARTEQSWN
+180 LREMERVRAEQAGD
-194 LSRQIKELSE
+194 LSRQIQALGA
-204 MNEALQRETSSL
+204 MNEALQRETAGL

-249 YEQVTVDTESGKLR
+249 DEQVTVDTEAGKLR
-263 PDMVVRLP
+263 PDMIVRLP
-271 NGRSIVIDAK
+271 NGRVIVVDAK

-288 SALQAPSEEE
+288 NALQASGEED
-298 RKKAFAGYVTAVR
+298 RKKAFAGYVAAVR
-311 GHMNG
+311 AHMNG

-321 YWDQFEDS
+321 YWDQFEES

-338 GETFFSAALENDPN
+338 GETFFSAAIENDPG
-352 LIEDGSLKKV
+352 LIEDGSLRKV

-378 YGWQQEQVAS
+378 YGWQQEQVAT

-399 LYERFSVVV
+399 IYERFSVVAD
-408 EHFARAGANLTKAVE
+408 HIGRAGTNLSKAVE

-460 IRITARETIAGTE
+460 VRVTARETIAGTE
-473 PNDKTG
+473 PGEKT
-479 SQEAEKL
+479 
-486 RSLDRNGID
+486 

>member
-1 MNIDIV
+1 MSIDLV
-7 IIFLAG
+7 IIFAAG
-13 FAAGGV
+13 FTAGGI
-19 LLWII
+19 LLWVI
-24 ARLAAQKEIL
+24 ARLAAQKEIFNQVN
-34 GRSDEIRQTYSA
+34 EIRRSLSA
-46 RVSELE
+46 RVTELE
-52 GCARYS
+52 GRARYA
-58 EGQMDQLRQQLDQG
+58 EGQMDQLRRQLDLSEG
-72 ECEITGLRKALDD
+72 EIAGLRKALDD
-85 ERVLAVEA
+85 ERVQAVEA

-100 ARSLERLREVIELMK
+100 ARSIERQRGVIETMR
-115 TEMTDTFRA
+115 TEMADTFRA

-143 NLGKILEQ
+143 NLGRILEQ
-151 TKGKLGEHQAG
+151 TKGKLGEHRAG
-162 MEGTIRP
+162 LEGTIRP

-180 LREMEKARTEQSWN
+180 LREMERVRAEQAGD
-194 LSRQIKELSE
+194 LSRQIQALGA
-204 MNEALQRETSSL
+204 MNEALQRETAGL

-249 YEQVTVDTESGKLR
+249 DEQVTVDTEAGKLR
-263 PDMVVRLP
+263 PDMIVRLP
-271 NGRSIVIDAK
+271 NGRVIVVDAK

-288 SALQAPSEEE
+288 NALQASGEED
-298 RKKAFAGYVTAVR
+298 RKKAFAGYVAAVR
-311 GHMNG
+311 AHMNG

-321 YWDQFEDS
+321 YWDQFEES

-338 GETFFSAALENDPN
+338 GETFFSAAIENDPG
-352 LIEDGSLKKV
+352 LIEDGSLRKV

-378 YGWQQEQVAS
+378 YGWQQEQVAT

-399 LYERFSVVV
+399 IYERFSVVAD
-408 EHFARAGANLTKAVE
+408 HIGRAGTNLSKAVE

-460 IRITARETIAGTE
+460 VRVTARETIAGTE
-473 PNDKTG
+473 PGEKT
-479 SQEAEKL
+479 
-486 RSLDRNGID
+486 

>member
-1 MNIDIV
+1 MTAIDIIV
-7 IIFLAG
+7 FVAG
-13 FAAGGV
+13 FAAGGI
-19 LLWII
+19 LLWVIV
-24 ARLAAQKEIL
+24 RLAAQKEIL
-34 GRSDEIRQTYSA
+34 NQTDEIRRSLSA
-46 RVSELE
+46 RVAELE
-52 GCARYS
+52 GRARYA
-58 EGQMDQLRQQLDQG
+58 EGQMDQLKRQLEQEG
-72 ECEITGLRKALDD
+72 SEIAGLRKALDD
-85 ERVLAVEA
+85 ERVQAVEA

-100 ARSLERLREVIELMK
+100 ARSIERQREVIELMK

-143 NLGKILEQ
+143 NLGRILEQ
-151 TKGKLGEHQAG
+151 TKGRLGEHQAG
-162 MEGTIRP
+162 LEGTIRP

-180 LREMEKARTEQSWN
+180 LREMERVRAEQAGN
-194 LSRQIKELSE
+194 LSRQIQALGV
-204 MNEALQRETSSL
+204 MNEALQRETASL

-249 YEQVTVDTESGKLR
+249 YEQVTVDTETGRLR

-271 NGRSIVIDAK
+271 NGRVIVVDAK

-288 SALQAPSEEE
+288 NALQASGEED

-311 GHMNG
+311 AHMNG

-321 YWDQFEDS
+321 YWDQFEES

-338 GETFFSAALENDPN
+338 GETFFSAAIENDPG
-352 LIEDGSLKKV
+352 LIEDGSLRKV

-378 YGWQQEQVAS
+378 YGWQQEQVAT

-399 LYERFSVVV
+399 IYERFSVVAD
-408 EHFARAGANLTKAVE
+408 HIARAGANLSKAVE

-443 RDLGVSTSR
+443 KDLGVSTSR

-460 IRITARETIAGTE
+460 IRVTARETIAGTE
-473 PNDKTG
+473 TGEKT
-479 SQEAEKL
+479 
-486 RSLDRNGID
+486 

>member
-1 MNIDIV
+1 MSIDLLIA
-7 IIFLAG
+7 FAAG
-13 FAAGGV
+13 FAAGGI
-19 LLWII
+19 LLWVI

-34 GRSDEIRQTYSA
+34 HQTDEIRRSLSA
-46 RVSELE
+46 RVTELE
-52 GCARYS
+52 GRARYA
-58 EGQMDQLRQQLDQG
+58 EGQMDQLRRQLDLS
-72 ECEITGLRKALDD
+72 ENEIAGLRKALDD
-85 ERVLAVEA
+85 ERVQAVEA

-100 ARSLERLREVIELMK
+100 TRSIERQRGVIETMR
-115 TEMTDTFRA
+115 TEMADTFRA

-137 LELASE
+137 LELATE
-143 NLGKILEQ
+143 NLGRILEQ

-162 MEGTIRP
+162 LEGTIRP

-180 LREMEKARTEQSWN
+180 LREMERVRAEQAGD
-194 LSRQIKELSE
+194 LSRQIQALGA
-204 MNEALQRETSSL
+204 MNEALQRETAGL

-249 YEQVTVDTESGKLR
+249 DEQVTVDTEAGKLR
-263 PDMVVRLP
+263 PDMIVRLP
-271 NGRSIVIDAK
+271 NGRVIVVDAK

-288 SALQAPSEEE
+288 NALQASGEED
-298 RKKAFAGYVTAVR
+298 RKKAFAGYVAAVR
-311 GHMNG
+311 AHMNG

-321 YWDQFEDS
+321 YWDQFEES

-338 GETFFSAALENDPN
+338 GETFFSAAIENDPG
-352 LIEDGSLKKV
+352 LIEDGSLRKV

-378 YGWQQEQVAS
+378 YGWQQEQVAT

-399 LYERFSVVV
+399 IYERFSVVAD
-408 EHFARAGANLTKAVE
+408 HIGRAGTNLSKAVE

-460 IRITARETIAGTE
+460 VRVTARETVAGAE
-473 PNDKTG
+473 PGEKT
-479 SQEAEKL
+479 
-486 RSLDRNGID
+486 

>member
-1 MNIDIV
+1 MTIDIV
-7 IIFLAG
+7 IIFLFG
-13 FAAGGV
+13 FAAGGI
-19 LLWII
+19 LLWVI
-24 ARLAAQKEIL
+24 ARLVSQKEIL
-34 GRSDEIRQTYSA
+34 RQSDEIKLSHAA
-46 RVSELE
+46 RASELE
-52 GCARYS
+52 GRARYA
-58 EGQMDQLRQQLDQG
+58 EGQMDQLRQQAAQA
-72 ECEITGLRKALDD
+72 ESEITGLRKSLDD
-85 ERVLAVEA
+85 ERTQAVEA
-93 QARLDES
+93 QTRLAEA
-100 ARSLERLREVIELMK
+100 ARSLEKQREVIEVMK

-143 NLGKILEQ
+143 HLGKILEQ
-151 TKGKLGEHQAG
+151 TKGKLGEHQVSLD
-162 MEGTIRP
+162 GTIRP
-169 LQETLKRYEEQ
+169 LQEILKRYEEQ
-180 LREMEKARTEQSWN
+180 LRDMEKARAEQSWN
-194 LSRQIKELSE
+194 LTQQIKSLSDV
-204 MNEALQRETSSL
+204 NEALQRETSSL

-237 AELAGMAPWCDF
+237 AELAGMVPWCDF
-249 YEQVTVDTESGKLR
+249 FEQVSVDTETGKLR

-271 NGRSIVIDAK
+271 NGRVIVIDAK

-288 SALQAPSEEE
+288 SALQASSEED
-298 RKKAFAGYVTAVR
+298 RKKAFAGYVSAVR
-311 GHMNG
+311 SHMNG

-321 YWDQFEDS
+321 YWDQFEES

-338 GETFFSAALENDPN
+338 GETFFSAAIENDPQ

-378 YGWQQEQVAS
+378 YGWQQEQMAS

-399 LYERFSVVV
+399 LYDRFSVVAD
-408 EHFARAGANLTKAVE
+408 HITRAGSNLTKAVE

-443 RDLGVSTSR
+443 RELGVSTSR

-460 IRITARETIAGTE
+460 IRITARETIAGAE
-473 PNDKTG
+473 PP
-479 SQEAEKL
+479 EK
-486 RSLDRNGID
+486 G